1 MRLFEFF
8 SGSLPNG
15 AGTLELN
22 PPHLLHPN
30 SSLFL
35 FDQLYRREC
44 QDAKFIVY
52 APESS
57 TLDKW
62 TFKVME
68 SDCRGRRDDNR
79 PRTPGCGVGRDRVID
94 SILWCR

>member
-35 FDQLYRREC
+35 FDQLYRC
-44 QDAKFIVY
+44 GSAKM
-52 APESS
+52 PSS
-57 TLDKW
+57 LFMRQRAVPW
-62 TFKVME
+62 TSDHILQRIFKVME
-68 SDCRGRRDDNR
+68 SDYRAEMITDPAHLVVEWDG
-79 PRTPGCGVGRDRVID
+79 TG
-94 SILWCR
+94 